1 MIMIKINS
9 KTEEIPKETSLLQ
22 LVALKNITTR
32 GIAIAI
38 NQQVIN
44 RSNWGVYQ
52 LKEND
57 NILIIKATQ
66 GG

>member
-22 LVALKNITTR
+22 LVALKNIATR

-44 RSNWGVYQ
+44 RSNWGAYQ

>member
-1 MIMIKINS
+1 MITVNINS
-9 KTEEIPKETSLLQ
+9 QSEQIPKETNLSQ

-32 GIAIAI
+32 GIAIAV
-38 NQQVIN
+38 NQKVIS
-44 RSNWGVYQ
+44 RSKWEAYQ

>member
-1 MIMIKINS
+1 MITVNINS
-9 KTEEIPKETSLLQ
+9 QSEQIPKETNLLQ

-32 GIAIAI
+32 GIAIAV
-38 NQQVIN
+38 NQKVIS
-44 RSNWGVYQ
+44 RSKWETYQ

>member
-1 MIMIKINS
+1 MIKINS

-44 RSNWGVYQ
+44 RSNWGAYQ

>member
-1 MIMIKINS
+1 MITVNINS
-9 KTEEIPKETSLLQ
+9 QSEQIPKETNLSQ
-22 LVALKNITTR
+22 LITLKNITTR
-32 GIAIAI
+32 GIAIAV
-38 NQQVIN
+38 NKKVVS
-44 RSNWGVYQ
+44 RSKWETYQ

>member
-44 RSNWGVYQ
+44 RSNWGAYQ